1 MGKMIRVVP
10 GEVKAVEERERGGAA
25 SVILTTSATRW
36 SRDTE
41 LVLDGVHRT
50 NQSVA
55 DSPGSVPLVPTIG
68 RQLAHGSDAIVVR
81 HDRSQRHVHGSE

>member
-1 MGKMIRVVP
+1 MFKMGKMIRVVP

-25 SVILTTSATRW
+25 IVILTTSATRW

-68 RQLAHGSDAIVVR
+68 RQLAVFAKYVV
-81 HDRSQRHVHGSE
+81 HPEHSE